1 MEADYTPKKNRKDF
15 LHFIVIVVF
24 YLTSSTNFYAQKEVQ
39 DKILTG
45 KTFTI
50 ELVAQGGK
58 KEAKPES
65 DEISFKADKFTS
77 KLMKTENEFS
87 SAPYTVS
94 ESSGVITFE
103 VESKNKSE
111 DVLKWTGT
119 ITGEAVEGTAVWT
132 TKKGKTKKEYNFTGS
147 LKEKK
152 KK

>member
-1 MEADYTPKKNRKDF
+1 METKHASKKSRKDF
-15 LHFIVIVVF
+15 FYFISIVVF
-24 YLTSSTNFYAQKEVQ
+24 YLSSSTHFYAQKEVQ
-39 DKILTG
+39 DKVLTG
-45 KTFTI
+45 KIFTI

-58 KEAKPES
+58 KEAKPEG

-103 VESKNKSE
+103 AESKNKGE

-119 ITGEAVEGTAVWT
+119 ITEGAVEGTAVWT

>member
-1 MEADYTPKKNRKDF
+1 MVTKYPPKKSIKGF
-15 LHFIVIVVF
+15 LYFISIVVF
-24 YLTSSTNFYAQKEVQ
+24 YLASTTSFYAQKEAKDQ
-39 DKILTG
+39 ILSGKI
-45 KTFTI
+45 FTI

-58 KEAKPES
+58 KEAKPEG

-87 SAPYTVS
+87 SAPYTVT

-103 VESKNKSE
+103 SESKNKSE

>member
-1 MEADYTPKKNRKDF
+1 METNHTSKKSRKGF
-15 LHFIVIVVF
+15 LYFIAIVVF
-24 YLTSSTNFYAQKEVQ
+24 YVASTTSVYAQKEAKDQ
-39 DKILTG
+39 ILSG
-45 KTFTI
+45 KVFTI

-87 SAPYTVS
+87 SASYTVS

-103 VESKNKSE
+103 AESKNKSE